1 MINKNMEKKTFKI
14 LSIDGGGIK
23 GLYSA
28 SILASF
34 ESKTGKKITDY
45 FDMICGTSTGGL
57 IAIGLANGMSSQ
69 ALVDLYTT
77 KGSSIFPTSNSYF
90 IRGFQNSY
98 KIMRQLFFS
107 NKHSVKPL
115 KRILEDLFGDKTMND
130 SNNLLCIPSFNLTNG
145 QPKVF
150 KKSGRQTE
158 HFVDNTIK
166 LVDIALATSAAP
178 SYYPIHKHNNF
189 LYTDGGVWAN
199 NPSLC
204 GLLEALDYYVG
215 EGKEFE
221 DYSILS
227 ISSITTPNGWVST
240 SNKSKS
246 IIGWKEKMFQ
256 TALDGQS
263 YFTDYFLLKIIPKIN
278 PKGKYIRIKSP
289 ELSKA
294 QMNIIT
300 MDRADK
306 KTLKTIQSLGSQV
319 GNTFAT
325 KPEILNFFK
334 TIKNYKNI

>member
-1 MINKNMEKKTFKI
+1 MESKTFKI

-34 ESKTGKKITDY
+34 ENKTGKNIADH

-57 IAIGLANGMSSQ
+57 IAIGLANGMS
-69 ALVDLYTT
+69 AKDLVDLYTEN
-77 KGSSIFPTSNSYF
+77 GSKIFPTSNSNL

-98 KIMRQLFFS
+98 KSLRQIFFS

-115 KRILEDLFGDKTMND
+115 KRILEDLFEDKTMND
-130 SNNLLCIPSFNLTNG
+130 ATNLLCIPSFNLTNG

-150 KKSGRQTE
+150 KKSGSQTE

-178 SYYPIHKHNNF
+178 SYYPIHEHNNF

-204 GLLEALDYYVG
+204 GLLEAIDYYVG
-215 EGKEFE
+215 EGKEF
-221 DYSILS
+221 DDFSILS

-263 YFTDYFLLKIIPKIN
+263 YFTDYFLLKIVPKIN
-278 PKGKYIRIKSP
+278 PKGNYFRIKSP

-294 QMNIIT
+294 QMNIIS

-306 KTLKTIQSLGSQV
+306 KTLSSIQSLGNQV
-319 GNTFAT
+319 GNTYAT
-325 KPEILNFFK
+325 KPEILEFFK
-334 TIKNYKNI
+334 SIKNYKNI

>member
-1 MINKNMEKKTFKI
+1 MESKTFKI

-34 ESKTGKKITDY
+34 ETKTGKSITDY

-57 IAIGLANGMSSQ
+57 IAIGLANGMSAQS
-69 ALVDLYTT
+69 LVDLYMT
-77 KGSSIFPTSNSYF
+77 KGSRIFPTSNNYF
-90 IRGFQNSY
+90 IRRFQNSY
-98 KIMRQLFFS
+98 KTLKQLFLS
-107 NKHSVKPL
+107 SKHSVKPL
-115 KRILEDLFGDKTMND
+115 KKILEDLFGNKTMND
-130 SNNLLCIPSFNLTNG
+130 ANNLLCIPSFNLTIG

-150 KKSGRQTE
+150 KKSGSQTE
-158 HFVDNTIK
+158 HFADQNIK

-178 SYYPIHKHNNF
+178 SYYPVHEHNNF

-199 NPSLC
+199 NPTLC
-204 GLLEALDYYVG
+204 GLLEAIDYYVG
-215 EGKEFE
+215 EGKEYDDF
-221 DYSILS
+221 SILS
-227 ISSITTPNGWVST
+227 ISSITNPNGWISV

-246 IIGWKEKMFQ
+246 IIGWNKKLFQ
-256 TALDGQS
+256 TAMDGQS
-263 YFTDYFLLKIIPKIN
+263 YFTDYFLQKIVPKIN
-278 PKGKYIRIKSP
+278 PKGSYIRIETPKMSN
-289 ELSKA
+289 A

-306 KTLKTIQSLGSQV
+306 NTLLTIQSLGNQV

-325 KPEILNFFK
+325 KPEILELFK

>member
-1 MINKNMEKKTFKI
+1 MESKTFKI

-28 SILASF
+28 SILASI
-34 ESKTGKKITDY
+34 ELKTGKSITDH

-57 IAIGLANGMSSQ
+57 IAIGLANGMSAKS
-69 ALVDLYTT
+69 LVDLYMT
-77 KGSSIFPTSNSYF
+77 KGSLIFPTSNNRFVRS
-90 IRGFQNSY
+90 FQNSY
-98 KIMRQLFFS
+98 KSLKQIFFS

-130 SNNLLCIPSFNLTNG
+130 ATNLLCIPSFNLTNG

-150 KKSGRQTE
+150 KKSGSQTE
-158 HFVDNTIK
+158 LFVDNNIK

-178 SYYPIHKHNNF
+178 SYYPVHEHNNF

-204 GLLEALDYYVG
+204 GLLEAIDYYVG
-215 EGKEFE
+215 EGKEF
-221 DYSILS
+221 DDFSILS
-227 ISSITTPNGWVST
+227 ISSITNPNGWVST

-246 IIGWKEKMFQ
+246 VIGWKEKMFQ

-263 YFTDYFLLKIIPKIN
+263 YFTDYFLLKIVPKIN
-278 PKGKYIRIKSP
+278 PRGKYFRIKSP

-306 KTLKTIQSLGSQV
+306 KTLSTIQSLGNQV

-325 KPEILNFFK
+325 KPDVLDFFK

>member
-1 MINKNMEKKTFKI
+1 MESKTFKI

-28 SILASF
+28 AILGSI
-34 ESKTGKKITDY
+34 ESKTGKNIADY

-57 IAIGLANGMSSQ
+57 IAIGLANGMSALS
-69 ALVDLYTT
+69 LVDLYMN
-77 KGSSIFPTSNSYF
+77 KGSEIFPTSNNRFVRS
-90 IRGFQNSY
+90 FQNSY
-98 KIMRQLFFS
+98 KTIKQIFFT

-130 SNNLLCIPSFNLTNG
+130 ASNLLCIPSFNLTNG

-150 KKSGRQTE
+150 KKSGSQTE

-166 LVDIALATSAAP
+166 LVDIALATAAAP
-178 SYYPIHKHNNF
+178 SYYPVHEHNNF

-204 GLLEALDYYVG
+204 GLLEAIDYYVG
-215 EGKEFE
+215 EGKEF
-221 DYSILS
+221 DDFSILS
-227 ISSITTPNGWVST
+227 ISSITNPNGWIST

-263 YFTDYFLLKIIPKIN
+263 YFTDYFLLKIVPKIN
-278 PKGKYIRIKSP
+278 PKGNYFRIKSP
-289 ELSKA
+289 ELSRA

-306 KTLKTIQSLGSQV
+306 KALTTIQALGKQV
-319 GNTFAT
+319 GNTYAT
-325 KPEILNFFK
+325 KPEILEFFK
-334 TIKNYKNI
+334 SIKNYKNI

>member
-1 MINKNMEKKTFKI
+1 MEKKTFKI

-34 ESKTGKKITDY
+34 EAKTGKRITDY

-57 IAIGLANGMSSQ
+57 IAIGLANGMSAQSM
-69 ALVDLYTT
+69 VDLYVT
-77 KGSSIFPTSNSYF
+77 KGSIIFPTSNNTL
-90 IRGFQNSY
+90 IRSLQNSY
-98 KIMRQLFFS
+98 KTIKQVLFS
-107 NKHSVKPL
+107 NKHSVTPL
-115 KRILEDLFGDKTMND
+115 KGILEELFEEKTMKD
-130 SNNLLCIPSFNLTNG
+130 ANNLLCIPSFNLTNG

-150 KKSGRQTE
+150 KKSGNQTE
-158 HFVDNTIK
+158 HFVDDGIK

-178 SYYPIHKHNNF
+178 SYFPIHEQNGF

-199 NPSLC
+199 NPALC
-204 GLLEALDYYVG
+204 GLLEAIDYYVG
-215 EGKEFE
+215 EGKDYD

-240 SNKSKS
+240 NNKSKS
-246 IIGWKEKMFQ
+246 IIGWREKIFQ

-263 YFTDYFLLKIIPKIN
+263 YFTDYFLKKIIPKIT
-278 PKGKYIRIKSP
+278 PKGNYIRIDTPNLSP
-289 ELSKA
+289 T

-300 MDRADK
+300 MDRTDK
-306 KTLKTIQSLGSQV
+306 KTLATIQALGKQT
-319 GNTFAT
+319 GNTYAT
-325 KPEILNFFK
+325 DPQILAFFK

>member
-1 MINKNMEKKTFKI
+1 MENKTFKI

-28 SILASF
+28 SILASL
-34 ESKTGKKITDY
+34 ELKTGKSITDH

-57 IAIGLANGMSSQ
+57 IAIGLANGMSAKS
-69 ALVDLYTT
+69 LVDLYTT
-77 KGSSIFPTSNSYF
+77 KGSLIFPTSNNRFVRS
-90 IRGFQNSY
+90 FQNSY
-98 KIMRQLFFS
+98 KSLKQIFFS

-130 SNNLLCIPSFNLTNG
+130 ANNLLCIPSFNLTNG

-150 KKSGRQTE
+150 KKSGSQTE
-158 HFVDNTIK
+158 LFVDNNIK

-178 SYYPIHKHNNF
+178 SYYPVHEHNNF

-204 GLLEALDYYVG
+204 GLLEAIDYYVG
-215 EGKEFE
+215 EGKEF
-221 DYSILS
+221 DDFSILS
-227 ISSITTPNGWVST
+227 ISSITNPNGWVST

-263 YFTDYFLLKIIPKIN
+263 YFTDYFLLKIVPKIN
-278 PKGKYIRIKSP
+278 PKGKYFRIKSP

-306 KTLKTIQSLGSQV
+306 KTLSTIQSLGNQV

-325 KPEILNFFK
+325 KPEILEFFK

>member
-1 MINKNMEKKTFKI
+1 MESKTFKI

-28 SILASF
+28 SILASI

-57 IAIGLANGMSSQ
+57 IAIGLANGMSAQS
-69 ALVDLYTT
+69 LVDLYATR
-77 KGSSIFPTSNSYF
+77 GSEIFPTSNSYF

-98 KIMRQLFFS
+98 KTIKQIFFS

-115 KRILEDLFGDKTMND
+115 KKILTDLFGNKTMNEA
-130 SNNLLCIPSFNLTNG
+130 NNLLCIPSFNLTNG

-150 KKSGRQTE
+150 KKSGNQTE
-158 HFVDNTIK
+158 HFVDNNIK
-166 LVDIALATSAAP
+166 LVDVALATSAAP
-178 SYYPIHKHNNF
+178 SYYPIHEHNGF

-204 GLLEALDYYVG
+204 GLLEAIDYYVG
-215 EGKEFE
+215 AGKEF
-221 DYSILS
+221 DDFSILS
-227 ISSITTPNGWVST
+227 ISSITSANGWVFT

-263 YFTDYFLLKIIPKIN
+263 YFADYFLQKIVPKIN
-278 PKGKYIRIKSP
+278 PKGNYIRIKSP
-289 ELSKA
+289 ELSKS
-294 QMNIIT
+294 QMDIIS
-300 MDRADK
+300 MDRTDK
-306 KTLKTIQSLGSQV
+306 ETLSTIKSLGNQA

-325 KPEILNFFK
+325 KPEILHFFK
-334 TIKNYKNI
+334 TIKNYKKI

>member
-1 MINKNMEKKTFKI
+1 MESKTFKI

-34 ESKTGKKITDY
+34 ENKTGKNIADH

-57 IAIGLANGMSSQ
+57 IAIGLANGMS
-69 ALVDLYTT
+69 AKDLVDLYTEN
-77 KGSSIFPTSNSYF
+77 GSKIFPTSNSNL

-98 KIMRQLFFS
+98 KSLRQIFFS

-115 KRILEDLFGDKTMND
+115 KRILEDLFEDKTMKD
-130 SNNLLCIPSFNLTNG
+130 ATNLLCIPSFNLTNG

-150 KKSGRQTE
+150 KKSGSQTE

-178 SYYPIHKHNNF
+178 SYYPIHEHNNF

-204 GLLEALDYYVG
+204 GLLEAIDYYVG
-215 EGKEFE
+215 EGKEF
-221 DYSILS
+221 DDFSILS

-263 YFTDYFLLKIIPKIN
+263 YFTDYFLLKKC
-278 PKGKYIRIKSP
+278 Y
-289 ELSKA
+289 
-294 QMNIIT
+294 
-300 MDRADK
+300 
-306 KTLKTIQSLGSQV
+306 
-319 GNTFAT
+319 
-325 KPEILNFFK
+325 
-334 TIKNYKNI
+334 

>member
-1 MINKNMEKKTFKI
+1 MERKIFKI

-34 ESKTGKKITDY
+34 ELKTSKSITDH

-57 IAIGLANGMSSQ
+57 IAIGLANGMSAQS
-69 ALVDLYTT
+69 LVDLYMT
-77 KGSSIFPTSNSYF
+77 KGSKIFSTSNSYF

-98 KIMRQLFFS
+98 KTIKQIFFS

-115 KRILEDLFGDKTMND
+115 RKILDDLFEDKTMND
-130 SNNLLCIPSFNLTNG
+130 ANNLLCIPSFNLTNS

-150 KKSGRQTE
+150 KKSGYQTE

-178 SYYPIHKHNNF
+178 SYYPIHEHNNF

-204 GLLEALDYYVG
+204 GLLEAIDYYVG
-215 EGKEFE
+215 EGKEF
-221 DYSILS
+221 DDFSILS
-227 ISSITTPNGWVST
+227 ISSITSSDGWVHT
-240 SNKSKS
+240 LNKSKS
-246 IIGWKEKMFQ
+246 VIGWNKKLLQ
-256 TALDGQS
+256 TAMDGQS
-263 YFTDYFLLKIIPKIN
+263 YFADYFAEKIIPKIN

-306 KTLKTIQSLGSQV
+306 KTLLTIQSLGNQV

-325 KPEILNFFK
+325 KPEILEFFK
-334 TIKNYKNI
+334 TIKNYKK

>member
-1 MINKNMEKKTFKI
+1 MDKKVFKI

-28 SILASF
+28 SILASI
-34 ESKTGKKITDY
+34 ESKTGKKITDH

-57 IAIGLANGMSSQ
+57 IAIGLANGMSAQS
-69 ALVDLYTT
+69 LVDLYTT
-77 KGSSIFPTSNSYF
+77 KGSIIFPTSNNNFVRS
-90 IRGFQNSY
+90 FQNSF
-98 KIMRQLFFS
+98 KTIKQIFFS

-115 KRILEDLFGDKTMND
+115 KRILDDLFEEKTMGD
-130 SNNLLCIPSFNLTNG
+130 ANNLLCIPSFNLTNG

-150 KKSGRQTE
+150 KKSGSQTE
-158 HFVDNTIK
+158 HFVDNKIK

-178 SYYPIHKHNNF
+178 SYYPIHEHNNF

-204 GLLEALDYYVG
+204 GLLEAIDYYVG
-215 EGKEFE
+215 NDKEYEEFN
-221 DYSILS
+221 ILS
-227 ISSITTPNGWVST
+227 ISSITTPSGWIHT

-246 IIGWKEKMFQ
+246 IVGWNKKLFQ
-256 TALDGQS
+256 TAMDGQS
-263 YFTDYFLLKIIPKIN
+263 YFTDYFLQKIVPKIN
-278 PKGKYIRIKSP
+278 PNGDYFRIKSP
-289 ELSKA
+289 EMSNA

-306 KTLKTIQSLGSQV
+306 KTLLTIQSLGNQV

-325 KPEILNFFK
+325 KSEILEFFK
-334 TIKNYKNI
+334 TIKHYKNI

>member
-1 MINKNMEKKTFKI
+1 MESKTFKI

-28 SILASF
+28 SILASL
-34 ESKTGKKITDY
+34 ELKTGKSITDH

-57 IAIGLANGMSSQ
+57 IAIGLANGMSAKS
-69 ALVDLYTT
+69 LVDLYMT
-77 KGSSIFPTSNSYF
+77 KGSLIFPTSNNRFVRS
-90 IRGFQNSY
+90 FQNSY
-98 KIMRQLFFS
+98 KSLKQIFFT

-115 KRILEDLFGDKTMND
+115 KRILEDLFGNKKMND
-130 SNNLLCIPSFNLTNG
+130 ANNLLCIPSFNLTNG

-150 KKSGRQTE
+150 KKSGSQTE

-178 SYYPIHKHNNF
+178 SYYPIHEHNNF

-204 GLLEALDYYVG
+204 GLLEAIDYYVG
-215 EGKEFE
+215 EGKEF
-221 DYSILS
+221 DDFSILS
-227 ISSITTPNGWVST
+227 ISSITSSNGWVHT
-240 SNKSKS
+240 LNKSKS
-246 IIGWKEKMFQ
+246 VVGWNKKLLQ
-256 TALDGQS
+256 TAMDGQS
-263 YFTDYFLLKIIPKIN
+263 YFADYFAEKIIPKIN

-289 ELSKA
+289 ELSKD

-306 KTLKTIQSLGSQV
+306 KTLLTIKSLGNQV

-325 KPEILNFFK
+325 KPEILEFFK
-334 TIKNYKNI
+334 TIKNYKK

>member
-1 MINKNMEKKTFKI
+1 MEKKTFKI

-34 ESKTGKKITDY
+34 EAKTEKKITDY

-57 IAIGLANGMSSQ
+57 IAIGLANGMS
-69 ALVDLYTT
+69 AKDLVDLYIAN
-77 KGSSIFPTSNSYF
+77 GSKIFPTSNSNL
-90 IRGFQNSY
+90 IRGFQNLY
-98 KIMRQLFFS
+98 KSFRQIFFS

-115 KRILEDLFGDKTMND
+115 KRILEDLFEEKTMKD
-130 SNNLLCIPSFNLTNG
+130 ANNLLCIPSFNLTNG

-150 KKSGRQTE
+150 KKSGSQTE

-178 SYYPIHKHNNF
+178 SYYPIHEHNNF

-204 GLLEALDYYVG
+204 GLLEAIDYYVG
-215 EGKEFE
+215 EGKDFD
-221 DYSILS
+221 DYTILS

-246 IIGWKEKMFQ
+246 IIGWNKKLFE
-256 TALDGQS
+256 TAMDGQS
-263 YFTDYFLLKIIPKIN
+263 YFTDYFLKKVIPKIQ
-278 PKGKYIRIKSP
+278 PKGNYIRVDSP
-289 ELSKA
+289 RLSPT
-294 QMNIIT
+294 QMNVIT

-306 KTLKTIQSLGSQV
+306 KTLSTIRALGNQV
-319 GNTFAT
+319 GNTYAT
-325 KPEILNFFK
+325 NPKILELFK
-334 TIKNYKNI
+334 TIKNFKNI

>member
-1 MINKNMEKKTFKI
+1 MESKTFKI

-34 ESKTGKKITDY
+34 ENKTGKNIADH

-57 IAIGLANGMSSQ
+57 IAIGLANGMS
-69 ALVDLYTT
+69 AKDLVDLYTEN
-77 KGSSIFPTSNSYF
+77 GSKIFPTSNSNL

-98 KIMRQLFFS
+98 KSLRQIFFS

-115 KRILEDLFGDKTMND
+115 KRILEDLFEDKTMKD
-130 SNNLLCIPSFNLTNG
+130 ATNLLCIPSFNLTNG

-150 KKSGRQTE
+150 KKSGSQTE

-178 SYYPIHKHNNF
+178 SYYPIHEHNNF

-204 GLLEALDYYVG
+204 GLLEAIDYYVG
-215 EGKEFE
+215 EGKEF
-221 DYSILS
+221 DDFSILS

-263 YFTDYFLLKIIPKIN
+263 YFTDYFLLKIVPKIN
-278 PKGKYIRIKSP
+278 PKGNYFRIKSP

-306 KTLKTIQSLGSQV
+306 KTLSTIQSLGNQV
-319 GNTFAT
+319 GNTYAT
-325 KPEILNFFK
+325 KPEILEFFK
-334 TIKNYKNI
+334 SIKNYKNI

>member
-1 MINKNMEKKTFKI
+1 MESKTFKI

-28 SILASF
+28 SILASL
-34 ESKTGKKITDY
+34 ELKTGKSITEH

-57 IAIGLANGMSSQ
+57 IAIGLANGMSAKS
-69 ALVDLYTT
+69 LVDLYMT
-77 KGSSIFPTSNSYF
+77 KGSLIFPTSNNRFVRS
-90 IRGFQNSY
+90 FQNSY
-98 KIMRQLFFS
+98 KSLKQIFFS

-115 KRILEDLFGDKTMND
+115 KRILEDLFEDKTMND
-130 SNNLLCIPSFNLTNG
+130 ATNLLCIPSFNLTNG

-150 KKSGRQTE
+150 KKSGSQTE
-158 HFVDNTIK
+158 LFVDSTIK

-178 SYYPIHKHNNF
+178 SYYPIHEHNNF

-204 GLLEALDYYVG
+204 GLLEAIDYYVG
-215 EGKEFE
+215 EGKEF
-221 DYSILS
+221 DDFSILS

-263 YFTDYFLLKIIPKIN
+263 YFTDYFLLKIVPKIN
-278 PKGKYIRIKSP
+278 PKGKYFRIKSP

-294 QMNIIT
+294 QMNVIT

-306 KTLKTIQSLGSQV
+306 KTLSTIQSLGNQV
-319 GNTFAT
+319 GNTYAT
-325 KPEILNFFK
+325 KPEILAFFK
-334 TIKNYKNI
+334 SIKNYKNI

>member
-1 MINKNMEKKTFKI
+1 MEKKTFKI

-28 SILASF
+28 SILASL
-34 ESKTGKKITDY
+34 ELKTGKSISDH

-57 IAIGLANGMSSQ
+57 IAIGLANGMS
-69 ALVDLYTT
+69 AKTLVDLYMT
-77 KGSSIFPTSNSYF
+77 KGSLIFPTSNNRFVRS
-90 IRGFQNSY
+90 FQNSY
-98 KIMRQLFFS
+98 KSLRQIFFS

-115 KRILEDLFGDKTMND
+115 KRILEDLFEGKTMSD
-130 SNNLLCIPSFNLTNG
+130 ANNLLCIPSFNLTNG

-150 KKSGRQTE
+150 KKSGSQTE

-178 SYYPIHKHNNF
+178 SYYPIHEHNNF

-204 GLLEALDYYVG
+204 GLLEAIDYYVG
-215 EGKEFE
+215 EGKEF
-221 DYSILS
+221 DDFSILS
-227 ISSITTPNGWVST
+227 ISSITTQNGWIST

-263 YFTDYFLLKIIPKIN
+263 YFTDYFLLKIVPKIN
-278 PKGKYIRIKSP
+278 PKGKYFRIKSP

-294 QMNIIT
+294 QMTIIT

-306 KTLKTIQSLGSQV
+306 KTLSTIQSLGNQV
-319 GNTFAT
+319 GNTYAT
-325 KPEILNFFK
+325 KPEILEFFNS
-334 TIKNYKNI
+334 IKNYKNI

>member
-1 MINKNMEKKTFKI
+1 MEKKTFKI

-34 ESKTGKKITDY
+34 EAKTGKRITDH

-57 IAIGLANGMSSQ
+57 IAIGLANGMSAKS
-69 ALVDLYTT
+69 LEDLYMT
-77 KGSSIFPTSNSYF
+77 KGSIIFPTSNNRFVRS
-90 IRGFQNSY
+90 FQNSY
-98 KIMRQLFFS
+98 KSLKQIFFS

-115 KRILEDLFGDKTMND
+115 KRILEDLFEDKTMKD
-130 SNNLLCIPSFNLTNG
+130 ANNLLCIPSFNLTNG

-150 KKSGRQTE
+150 KKSGVQTE
-158 HFVDNTIK
+158 HFVDDSIK

-178 SYYPIHKHNNF
+178 SYFPIHEHNGF

-204 GLLEALDYYVG
+204 GLLEAIDYYVG
-215 EGKEFE
+215 DGK
-221 DYSILS
+221 DYDHYSILS

-240 SNKSKS
+240 NNKSKS
-246 IIGWKEKMFQ
+246 IIGWNKKLFE
-256 TALDGQS
+256 TAMDGQS
-263 YFTDYFLLKIIPKIN
+263 YFTDYFLLKIVPKIK
-278 PKGKYIRIKSP
+278 PKGKYFRIKSP

-294 QMNIIT
+294 QMNVIT

-306 KTLKTIQSLGSQV
+306 KTLFTIQSLGNQV
-319 GNTFAT
+319 GNTYAT
-325 KPEILNFFK
+325 KAEILEFFK
-334 TIKNYKNI
+334 SIKNYKNI

>member
-1 MINKNMEKKTFKI
+1 MERKTFKI

-34 ESKTGKKITDY
+34 ELKTSKSITDH

-57 IAIGLANGMSSQ
+57 IAIGLANGMSAQS
-69 ALVDLYTT
+69 LVDLYMT
-77 KGSSIFPTSNSYF
+77 KGSKIFPTSNSYF
-90 IRGFQNSY
+90 IRGFQNSF
-98 KIMRQLFFS
+98 KTIKQIFFS

-115 KRILEDLFGDKTMND
+115 RKILDDLFEDKTMND
-130 SNNLLCIPSFNLTNG
+130 ANNLLCIPSFNLTNG

-150 KKSGRQTE
+150 KKSGNQTE

-178 SYYPIHKHNNF
+178 SYYPIHEHNNF

-204 GLLEALDYYVG
+204 GLLEAIDYYVG
-215 EGKEFE
+215 EGKEF
-221 DYSILS
+221 DDFSILS
-227 ISSITTPNGWVST
+227 ISSITSSNGWVHT
-240 SNKSKS
+240 LNKSKS
-246 IIGWKEKMFQ
+246 VVSWNKKLLQ
-256 TALDGQS
+256 TAMDGQS
-263 YFTDYFLLKIIPKIN
+263 YFADYFAEKIIPKIN

-306 KTLKTIQSLGSQV
+306 KTLLTIQSLGNQV

-325 KPEILNFFK
+325 KPEILEFFK
-334 TIKNYKNI
+334 TIKNYKK

>member
-1 MINKNMEKKTFKI
+1 MENKTFKI

-28 SILASF
+28 SILASI
-34 ESKTGKKITDY
+34 ENKTGKNITDY

-57 IAIGLANGMSSQ
+57 IAIGLANGMSAQS
-69 ALVDLYTT
+69 LVDLYST
-77 KGSSIFPTSNSYF
+77 KGSRIFPTSNSYI
-90 IRGFQNSY
+90 IRGFHNSY
-98 KIMRQLFFS
+98 KIIKQIFFS

-115 KRILEDLFGDKTMND
+115 KKILDDLFGDKTMGD
-130 SNNLLCIPSFNLTNG
+130 ANNLLCIPSFNLTNG

-150 KKSGRQTE
+150 KKSGNQTE
-158 HFVDNTIK
+158 HFVDKNIK

-178 SYYPIHKHNNF
+178 SYYPVHEHNNF

-204 GLLEALDYYVG
+204 GLLEAIDYYVG
-215 EGKEFE
+215 EGKEYDDF
-221 DYSILS
+221 SILS
-227 ISSITTPNGWVST
+227 ISSITNPNGWIST

-263 YFTDYFLLKIIPKIN
+263 FFTDYFLLKIVPKIT
-278 PKGKYIRIKSP
+278 PKGNYFRIKSP

-294 QMNIIT
+294 QMNVIT

-306 KTLKTIQSLGSQV
+306 NTLSTIQSLGNQV

-325 KPEILNFFK
+325 KPEILKFFK
-334 TIKNYKNI
+334 TIKNYKNN

>member
-1 MINKNMEKKTFKI
+1 MESKTFKI

-34 ESKTGKKITDY
+34 ENKTGKNITDH

-57 IAIGLANGMSSQ
+57 IAIGLATGMSAQS
-69 ALVDLYTT
+69 LVDLYMS
-77 KGSSIFPTSNSYF
+77 KGSVIFPTSNNNF
-90 IRGFQNSY
+90 IRRFQNSF
-98 KIMRQLFFS
+98 KTIKQIFFS
-107 NKHSVKPL
+107 NKHSIKPL
-115 KRILEDLFGDKTMND
+115 KRILDNLFGEKTMGD
-130 SNNLLCIPSFNLTNG
+130 ANNLLCIPSFNLTNG

-150 KKSGRQTE
+150 KKSGTQTE

-178 SYYPIHKHNNF
+178 SYYPIHEHNNF

-204 GLLEALDYYVG
+204 GLLEAIDYYVG
-215 EGKEFE
+215 EGKEF
-221 DYSILS
+221 DDFSILS
-227 ISSITTPNGWVST
+227 ISSITTPNGWVHT

-246 IIGWKEKMFQ
+246 IVGWNKKLFQ
-256 TALDGQS
+256 TAMDGQS
-263 YFTDYFLLKIIPKIN
+263 YFTDYFLQKIIPKIN
-278 PKGKYIRIKSP
+278 PKGDYLRIKSP
-289 ELSKA
+289 EMSNA

-306 KTLKTIQSLGSQV
+306 KTLLTIQSLGSQV

-325 KPEILNFFK
+325 KPEILEFFK
-334 TIKNYKNI
+334 TIKNYKNT

>member
-1 MINKNMEKKTFKI
+1 MESKTFKI

-28 SILASF
+28 SILASL
-34 ESKTGKKITDY
+34 ELKTGKSIADH

-57 IAIGLANGMSSQ
+57 IAIGLANGMSAKS
-69 ALVDLYTT
+69 LVDLYMT
-77 KGSSIFPTSNSYF
+77 KGSLIFPTSNNRFVRS
-90 IRGFQNSY
+90 FQNSY
-98 KIMRQLFFS
+98 KSLKQIFFS

-115 KRILEDLFGDKTMND
+115 KRILDDLFGDKTMN
-130 SNNLLCIPSFNLTNG
+130 NATNLLCIPSFNLTNG

-150 KKSGRQTE
+150 KKSGSQTE

-178 SYYPIHKHNNF
+178 SYYPIHEHNNF

-204 GLLEALDYYVG
+204 GLLEAIDYYVG
-215 EGKEFE
+215 EGKEF
-221 DYSILS
+221 DDFSILS

-263 YFTDYFLLKIIPKIN
+263 YFTDYFLLKIVPKIN
-278 PKGKYIRIKSP
+278 PKGKYFRIKSP

-294 QMNIIT
+294 QMNVIT

-306 KTLKTIQSLGSQV
+306 KTLSTIQSLGNQV
-319 GNTFAT
+319 GNTYAT
-325 KPEILNFFK
+325 KLEILEFFK
-334 TIKNYKNI
+334 SIKNYKNI

>member
-1 MINKNMEKKTFKI
+1 MESKTFKI

-34 ESKTGKKITDY
+34 EHKTGKNITDH

-57 IAIGLANGMSSQ
+57 IAIGLANGMSAQS
-69 ALVDLYTT
+69 LVDLYVT
-77 KGSSIFPTSNSYF
+77 KGSEIFPTSNNAF
-90 IRGFQNSY
+90 IRSFQNSY
-98 KIMRQLFFS
+98 KTIKQILFS

-115 KRILEDLFGDKTMND
+115 KSILEDLFEEKTMKD
-130 SNNLLCIPSFNLTNG
+130 ANNLLCIPSFNLTNG

-150 KKSGRQTE
+150 KKSGSQTE
-158 HFVDNTIK
+158 HFVDHAIK

-178 SYYPIHKHNNF
+178 SYYPIHEHNEF

-204 GLLEALDYYVG
+204 GLLEAIDYYVG
-215 EGKEFE
+215 ERKDYEE
-221 DYSILS
+221 YSILS

-246 IIGWKEKMFQ
+246 IVGWNKKLFE
-256 TALDGQS
+256 TAMDGQS
-263 YFTDYFLLKIIPKIN
+263 YFTDYFLQKVIPKMQ
-278 PKGKYIRIKSP
+278 PKGNYIRIDSP
-289 ELSKA
+289 KLSSP
-294 QMNIIT
+294 QMNVIT

-306 KTLKTIQSLGSQV
+306 KTLTTIQALGKQV
-319 GNTFAT
+319 GNTYAT
-325 KPEILNFFK
+325 NPQILAFFK
-334 TIKNYKNI
+334 SIKNYKNI

>member
-1 MINKNMEKKTFKI
+1 MERKTFKI

-34 ESKTGKKITDY
+34 ELKTSKSITDH

-57 IAIGLANGMSSQ
+57 IAIGLANGMSAQS
-69 ALVDLYTT
+69 LVDLYMT
-77 KGSSIFPTSNSYF
+77 KGSKIFPTSNSYF
-90 IRGFQNSY
+90 IRGFQNSF
-98 KIMRQLFFS
+98 KTIKQIFFS

-115 KRILEDLFGDKTMND
+115 RKILDDLFEDKTMND
-130 SNNLLCIPSFNLTNG
+130 ANNLLCIPSFNLTNG

-150 KKSGRQTE
+150 KKSGYQTE
-158 HFVDNTIK
+158 HFVDSTIK

-178 SYYPIHKHNNF
+178 SYYPIHEHNNF

-204 GLLEALDYYVG
+204 GLLEAIDYYVG
-215 EGKEFE
+215 EGKEF
-221 DYSILS
+221 DDFSILS
-227 ISSITTPNGWVST
+227 ISSITSSNGWVHT
-240 SNKSKS
+240 LNKSKS
-246 IIGWKEKMFQ
+246 VIGWNKKLLQ
-256 TALDGQS
+256 TAMDGQS
-263 YFTDYFLLKIIPKIN
+263 YFADYFAEKIIPKIN
-278 PKGKYIRIKSP
+278 PKSKYIRIKSP

-306 KTLKTIQSLGSQV
+306 KTLLTIQSLGNQV

-325 KPEILNFFK
+325 KPEILEFFK
-334 TIKNYKNI
+334 TIKNYKK

>member
-1 MINKNMEKKTFKI
+1 MERKTFKI

-34 ESKTGKKITDY
+34 ELKTSKSITDH

-57 IAIGLANGMSSQ
+57 IAIGLANGMSAQS
-69 ALVDLYTT
+69 LVDLYMT
-77 KGSSIFPTSNSYF
+77 KGSKIFPTSNSYF
-90 IRGFQNSY
+90 IRGFQNSF
-98 KIMRQLFFS
+98 KTIKQIFFS

-115 KRILEDLFGDKTMND
+115 RKILDDLFEDKTMND
-130 SNNLLCIPSFNLTNG
+130 ANNLLCIPSFNLTNG

-150 KKSGRQTE
+150 KKSGNQTE

-178 SYYPIHKHNNF
+178 SYYPIHEHNNF

-204 GLLEALDYYVG
+204 GLLEAIDYYVG
-215 EGKEFE
+215 EGKEF
-221 DYSILS
+221 DDFSILS
-227 ISSITTPNGWVST
+227 ISSITSSNGWVHT
-240 SNKSKS
+240 LNKSKS
-246 IIGWKEKMFQ
+246 VIGWNKKLLQ
-256 TALDGQS
+256 TAMDGQS
-263 YFTDYFLLKIIPKIN
+263 YFADYFAEKIIPKIN
-278 PKGKYIRIKSP
+278 PKSKYIRIKSP

-306 KTLKTIQSLGSQV
+306 KTLLTIQSLGNQV

-325 KPEILNFFK
+325 KPEILEFFK
-334 TIKNYKNI
+334 TIKNYKK

>member
-1 MINKNMEKKTFKI
+1 MENKTFKI

-28 SILASF
+28 SILASL
-34 ESKTGKKITDY
+34 ELKTGKSITDH

-57 IAIGLANGMSSQ
+57 IAIGLANGMSAKS
-69 ALVDLYTT
+69 LVDLYMT
-77 KGSSIFPTSNSYF
+77 KGSLIFPTSNNRFVRS
-90 IRGFQNSY
+90 FQNSY
-98 KIMRQLFFS
+98 KSLKQIFFS

-130 SNNLLCIPSFNLTNG
+130 ATNLLCIPSFNLTNG

-150 KKSGRQTE
+150 KKSGSQTE
-158 HFVDNTIK
+158 LFVDNNIK

-178 SYYPIHKHNNF
+178 SYYPVHEHNNF

-204 GLLEALDYYVG
+204 GLLEAIDYYVG
-215 EGKEFE
+215 EGKEF
-221 DYSILS
+221 DDFSILS
-227 ISSITTPNGWVST
+227 ISSITNPNGWVST

-256 TALDGQS
+256 TVLDGQS
-263 YFTDYFLLKIIPKIN
+263 YFTDYFLLKIVPKIN
-278 PKGKYIRIKSP
+278 PKGKYFRIKSP
-289 ELSKA
+289 DLSKA

-306 KTLKTIQSLGSQV
+306 KTLSTIQSLGNQV

-325 KPEILNFFK
+325 KPEILEFFK

>member
-1 MINKNMEKKTFKI
+1 MENKTFKI

-34 ESKTGKKITDY
+34 EKKTGKNITDY

-57 IAIGLANGMSSQ
+57 IAIGLANGMSAQS
-69 ALVDLYTT
+69 LVDLYMNQ
-77 KGSSIFPTSNSYF
+77 GSKIFPTSDNNF

-98 KIMRQLFFS
+98 KTIKQIFFLS
-107 NKHSVKPL
+107 KHSVRPL
-115 KRILEDLFGDKTMND
+115 KSILEDLFGDKTMNG

-150 KKSGRQTE
+150 KKSGNQTE
-158 HFVDNTIK
+158 HFVDDNIK

-178 SYYPIHKHNNF
+178 SYYPIHEHKGV

-215 EGKEFE
+215 DVKEF
-221 DYSILS
+221 DNYSILS
-227 ISSITTPNGWVST
+227 IASIDNPNGWIT
-240 SNKSKS
+240 TLNKSKS

-278 PKGKYIRIKSP
+278 PKGNYIRIKSP

-294 QMNIIT
+294 QMNVIT

-306 KTLKTIQSLGSQV
+306 KTLQTIQSLGSHV

-325 KPEILNFFK
+325 KPEILDFFK

>member
-1 MINKNMEKKTFKI
+1 MESKTFKI

-28 SILASF
+28 SILASL
-34 ESKTGKKITDY
+34 ELKTGKSITDH

-57 IAIGLANGMSSQ
+57 IAIGLANGMSAKS
-69 ALVDLYTT
+69 LVDLYMI
-77 KGSSIFPTSNSYF
+77 KGSLIFPTSNNRFVRS
-90 IRGFQNSY
+90 FQKSY
-98 KIMRQLFFS
+98 KTIKQIFFS

-130 SNNLLCIPSFNLTNG
+130 ATNLLCIPSFNLTNG

-150 KKSGRQTE
+150 KKSGNETE
-158 HFVDNTIK
+158 LFVDNTIK

-178 SYYPIHKHNNF
+178 SYYPIHEHNNF

-204 GLLEALDYYVG
+204 GLLEAIDYYVG
-215 EGKEFE
+215 EGKEF
-221 DYSILS
+221 DDFSILS

-263 YFTDYFLLKIIPKIN
+263 YFTDYFLLKIAPKIN
-278 PKGKYIRIKSP
+278 PKGKYFRIKSP

-294 QMNIIT
+294 QMSIIT

-306 KTLKTIQSLGSQV
+306 KTLSTIQSLGNQV
-319 GNTFAT
+319 GNTYAT
-325 KPEILNFFK
+325 KPEILAFFNS
-334 TIKNYKNI
+334 IKNYKNI